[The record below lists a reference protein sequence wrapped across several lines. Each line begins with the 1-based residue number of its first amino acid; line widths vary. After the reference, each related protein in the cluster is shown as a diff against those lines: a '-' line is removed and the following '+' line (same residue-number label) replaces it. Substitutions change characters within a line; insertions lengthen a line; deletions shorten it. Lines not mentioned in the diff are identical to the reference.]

1 MFAQGVGRL
10 FVPMRGEIVE
20 DDHAAWRDLRDQH
33 LADVG
38 GEGRTVHCAL
48 DDPRSDQCILGQARD
63 QGLRSPASK
72 RGVHRQ
78 PFAARGPTTQAG
90 EVCFHRGF
98 INKDNAFR

>member
-1 MFAQGVGRL
+1 
-10 FVPMRGEIVE
+10 
-20 DDHAAWRDLRDQH
+20 
-33 LADVG
+33 
-38 GEGRTVHCAL
+38 
-48 DDPRSDQCILGQARD
+48 
-63 QGLRSPASK
+63 LRSPASK